1 MELNLNNTVQ
11 ITIVIGFAAGV
22 VKLLII
28 SPLQNAI
35 NTLNDS
41 VKEMKKMLAQIEK
54 DQKDIDKRLVV
65 VEQSAKS
72 AHHRVD
78 DIKKQMEARAS

>member
-1 MELNLNNTVQ
+1 MELNLTNMVQ
-11 ITIVIGFAAGV
+11 ITVIIGFASGV

-41 VKEMKKMLAQIEK
+41 IKEMKKMLTQLEK
-54 DQKDIDKRLVV
+54 DQRGIDKRLVA
-65 VEQSAKS
+65 VEASAKS
-72 AHHRVD
+72 AHHRIDEVKEH
-78 DIKKQMEARAS
+78 IEARVS